1 MLNHSSSEAR
11 PAGAEALRS
20 MKKLV
25 ASQWQEK
32 DHPRPGWVIR
42 IVANILALGMFTL
55 AFVILFGGW

>member
-1 MLNHSSSEAR
+1 
-11 PAGAEALRS
+11 

-25 ASQWQEK
+25 ASQWQEAK

-42 IVANILALGMFTL
+42 IVANIMALGMFAL